1 MTKLKLAYNFFLDR
15 LGEPTTW
22 QAIAFLVSL
31 FTARFNNLDWGQAAA
46 FGGMASAFIK
56 VVTKG

>member
-1 MTKLKLAYNFFLDR
+1 MKRLKLAYGFMLDR
-15 LGEPTTW
+15 LGEPSTW
-22 QAIAFLVSL
+22 QAVAFLVSL
-31 FTARFNNLDWGQAAA
+31 FTAKYNNLDWGQAAA